1 MLSGG
6 AGLNQATS
14 LYLLALYPGPL
25 RKAWVRGYQPTQKK
39 FNEIMEKIKAKV
51 EITH

>member
-6 AGLNQATS
+6 AGLDQPTILVPRS
-14 LYLLALYPGPL
+14 FEEEGLGI
-25 RKAWVRGYQPTQKK
+25 RGYQPTRKK